1 MVRLYANENFPLPAV
16 TELRRLG
23 HEVLTVRESGG
34 AGHRLSDV
42 AVLEYAIQ
50 QGMAVITLNRR
61 HFVRL
66 HLERPTHLGIVV
78 CTFDP
83 DFTAQSARIDDAIR
97 SAGPL
102 TGLLLRVNRPA

>member
-1 MVRLYANENFPLPAV
+1 M
-16 TELRRLG
+16 
-23 HEVLTVRESGG
+23 RETGG
-34 AGHRLSDV
+34 AGQRLSDV
-42 AVLEYAIQ
+42 EVLEFAIE

-66 HLERPTHLGIVV
+66 HVERTAHPGIIV

-83 DFTAQSARIDDAIR
+83 DFTAQAARVDAVIN
-97 SAGPL
+97 SVNSL